1 MRGRNIEQKKKKK
14 KRERERERGGKD
26 ADAGRL
32 RESHSRTFFVIFT
45 SVSPAPRQ
53 CLGHCRVS
61 KGLLKE

>member
-1 MRGRNIEQKKKKK
+1 MRGRNIEQKKK
-14 KRERERERGGKD
+14 RERERERVGKV

-53 CLGHCRVS
+53 GLGLV
-61 KGLLKE
+61 KGMNKER